1 MDDFDIV
8 EMYWDRNED
17 AIYHTDKKYNRY
29 CSGIAYTILFNA
41 EDTRECVN
49 DTWLKAWETI
59 PPQRPENL
67 AAYLGKI
74 TRNLAIN
81 LHEKLTA
88 LKRGGRQTDVVL
100 DELSEVIGEESD
112 VDRYI
117 DEKVLTELITRFL
130 KQQNETARKV
140 FVRRYWYMSST
151 KEIARYYGLTE
162 SNVKVML
169 LRTREKLREYLI
181 KEGYDL

>member
-1 MDDFDIV
+1 
-8 EMYWDRNED
+8 
-17 AIYHTDKKYNRY
+17 
-29 CSGIAYTILFNA
+29 
-41 EDTRECVN
+41 VN

-117 DEKVLTELITRFL
+117 DEKVLAELITRFL

-169 LRTREKLREYLI
+169 LRTREKLREYLV